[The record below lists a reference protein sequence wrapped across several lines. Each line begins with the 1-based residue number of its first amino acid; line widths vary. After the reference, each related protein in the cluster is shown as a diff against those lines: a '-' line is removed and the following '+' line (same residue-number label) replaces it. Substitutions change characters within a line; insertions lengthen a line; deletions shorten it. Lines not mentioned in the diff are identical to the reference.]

1 MAARANPSGI
11 MELPMQSQ
19 HVFMA
24 AIAVIVVCGSTPPS
38 HADLYRCQRPDGSV
52 VYTDDQ
58 TLCPGA
64 EAHEPQGVIQHV
76 PKRSNAKGQAP
87 AKRLAKMRRMLE
99 ADAAGA
105 AAWAKK
111 KADAEQELAKLTSD
125 REEMKRY
132 VSHCSRGGTIF
143 RTKENGLKE
152 GVSCRQ
158 VRAEFASLEKRHAE
172 IAAYLDGGLQEECH
186 RAGCLPGWVR

>member
-1 MAARANPSGI
+1 
-11 MELPMQSQ
+11 MEFPMQSQ

-38 HADLYRCQRPDGSV
+38 HADLYRCERPDGSI
-52 VYTDDQ
+52 VYTDNE

-64 EAHEPQGVIQHV
+64 EVHEPQGVIQHV
-76 PKRSNAKGQAP
+76 SKRSNAKGPAP
-87 AKRLAKMRRMLE
+87 AKRLAKMRRILE
-99 ADAAGA
+99 ADAARA
-105 AAWAKK
+105 AKWAKK
-111 KADAEQELAKLTSD
+111 KTDAEQELAKLTIG

-132 VSHCSRGGTIF
+132 VNHCSRGGTIF
-143 RTKENGLKE
+143 MVKENGLKA
-152 GVSCRQ
+152 GISCRQ
-158 VRAEFASLEKRHAE
+158 VRADFASLEKRHAE